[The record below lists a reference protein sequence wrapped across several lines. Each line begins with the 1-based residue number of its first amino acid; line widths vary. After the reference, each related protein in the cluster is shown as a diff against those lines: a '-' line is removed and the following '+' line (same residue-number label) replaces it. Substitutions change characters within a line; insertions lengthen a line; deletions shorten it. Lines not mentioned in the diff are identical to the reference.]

1 MTVLMQ
7 VLMNFTMGLAMALIF
22 FWTSLWGIVRS
33 YEPNLLFA
41 VLMFI
46 CAAAAGFSYV
56 ITYILAIYGAAA
68 GGVYG
73 LLKVAESSQR
83 ARLDG
88 AGYRQQRVG
97 YDGRP
102 HYD

>member
-1 MTVLMQ
+1 
-7 VLMNFTMGLAMALIF
+7 MNFTMGLAMALIF

-33 YEPNLLFA
+33 YEPNPFVAATL
-41 VLMFI
+41 FI

-56 ITYILAIYGAAA
+56 ISYILAIYGAAA

-73 LLKVAESSQR
+73 VLKLAETSQR
-83 ARLDG
+83 ARIAD
-88 AGYRQQRVG
+88 AQRQQRVG
-97 YDGRP
+97 YNQGYNRP

>member
-1 MTVLMQ
+1 MQ
-7 VLMNFTMGLAMALIF
+7 VLMNFTMGLIMALIF

-33 YEPNLLFA
+33 YEPNPFFA
-41 VLMFI
+41 AIMFI

-56 ITYILAIYGAAA
+56 ISYLLAIFGAAA

-73 LLKVAESSQR
+73 VLKVAESSQR
-83 ARLDG
+83 AQIANAQRQQ
-88 AGYRQQRVG
+88 QQRVG
-97 YDGRP
+97 YNPPPRP